1 VSLDFYRTPVAMSD
15 PASQAALFDDLPQGP
30 EKLAG
35 VVQGLMM
42 HEHIAST
49 YKVELNGAQH
59 AQAHT
64 RSVEDML
71 KEIVAHDPHPLTT
84 ARPADERQVGV
95 CRHFTLMHVAMLRR
109 QGVPARARCGFAAY
123 FMKEKVLDHWVTEYW
138 NEKRRAWVLFDS
150 QIDAHQHAF
159 FHMAIDPTDV
169 PRDQF
174 LVGGDAWRLCRAG
187 KADPMDFGVLDL
199 FGWWM
204 IAGNV
209 VRDIAALN
217 NREMLPWDCWQPMP
231 RPGEEPNFAQFDRL
245 AVLSHDPDGHGRAL
259 REAYR
264 TELAV
269 PPQVL
274 NALRERLEAV

>member
-15 PASQAALFDDLPQGP
+15 PASQAALLDDLPQGP
-30 EKLAG
+30 EALAG
-35 VVQGLMM
+35 IVQGLMM

-49 YKVELNGAQH
+49 YGLELSGAQH

-64 RSVEDML
+64 RSVEEIL
-71 KEIVAHDPHPLTT
+71 KEIVAHDPRPLAT
-84 ARPADERQVGV
+84 ARPADE
-95 CRHFTLMHVAMLRR
+95 R

-123 FMKEKVLDHWVTEYW
+123 FMKAKVLDHWVTEYW
-138 NEKRRAWVLFDS
+138 NEKRRAWVLFDP
-150 QIDAHQHAF
+150 QIDAHQRVLF
-159 FHMAIDPTDV
+159 RMEIDPTDV

-174 LVGGDAWRLCRAG
+174 LVGGDAWRLCRSG
-187 KADPMDFGVLDL
+187 RADPMDFGILDL

-231 RPGEEPNFAQFDRL
+231 RPDEEPNFAQFDRL
-245 AVLSHDPDGHGRAL
+245 AVLSHDPDGHWSAL

-264 TELAV
+264 SELAV
-269 PPQVL
+269 PSHVM
-274 NALRERLEAV
+274 NAVRDRLETV

>member
-1 VSLDFYRTPVAMSD
+1 MNLDFYRSPIDMSD
-15 PASQAALFDDLPQGP
+15 PASQAALLDDLPRGP
-30 EKLAG
+30 EPLAG
-35 VVQGLMM
+35 VVQGLMI

-49 YKVELNGAQH
+49 YDVELSGAQH
-59 AQAHT
+59 AQAHV
-64 RSVEDML
+64 RSIEDML
-71 KEIVAHDPHPLTT
+71 SEIVARD
-84 ARPADERQVGV
+84 ARPLSATRPTSERQVGV
-95 CRHFTLMHVAMLRR
+95 CRHFTLMHVAMLRA
-109 QGVPARARCGFAAY
+109 QGIPARARCGFAAY

-150 QIDAHQHAF
+150 QIDAHQHALF
-159 FHMAIDPTDV
+159 RMQIDPTDV

-174 LVGGDAWRLCRAG
+174 LVGGDAWRLCRSG

-217 NREMLPWDCWQPMP
+217 NREMLPWDCWGPMP
-231 RPGEEPNFAQFDRL
+231 RPDEEPNFAQFDRL
-245 AVLSHDPDGHGRAL
+245 AVLSRDPDGHWSAL

-264 TELAV
+264 GELAV
-269 PPQVL
+269 PSQVM
-274 NALRERLEAV
+274 NAVRDRLETV